1 MPAQPNVFKG
11 NDGKVSR
18 YNLRKFAEL
27 PFHLIGSARTVDL
40 CDHVLFNYYWLHA
53 KISAVP
59 ILNILEDFTR
69 ALSLIHDPPLR
80 RQVWKSLGTFPHCLK
95 ITQNVSFANFSI
107 LAFFHQFL
115 SPFKIDL
122 SGNTFG
128 NSSKCPFLAFT
139 IIFCLIKIDL
149 SGNTV
154 WPQASVF
161 QKLAKTDLLWNAK
174 NGPFK

>member
-1 MPAQPNVFKG
+1 MTGQKGHSDRKMPAQPNVFKG

-80 RQVWKSLGTFPHCLK
+80 RQV
-95 ITQNVSFANFSI
+95 
-107 LAFFHQFL
+107 
-115 SPFKIDL
+115 
-122 SGNTFG
+122 
-128 NSSKCPFLAFT
+128 
-139 IIFCLIKIDL
+139 
-149 SGNTV
+149 
-154 WPQASVF
+154 
-161 QKLAKTDLLWNAK
+161 
-174 NGPFK
+174 

>member
-1 MPAQPNVFKG
+1 MEKKPESVKGREIGLFFYFFRQTELHRVRFKVTGQKGHSDRKMPAQPNVFKG

-80 RQVWKSLGTFPHCLK
+80 RQVQAQCLK
-95 ITQNVSFANFSI
+95 MTQNV
-107 LAFFHQFL
+107 AFEFWHF
-115 SPFKIDL
+115 P
-122 SGNTFG
+122 
-128 NSSKCPFLAFT
+128 P
-139 IIFCLIKIDL
+139 IF
-149 SGNTV
+149 
-154 WPQASVF
+154 
-161 QKLAKTDLLWNAK
+161 DLLK
-174 NGPFK
+174 LTCLVTLFDRKL

>member
-80 RQVWKSLGTFPHCLK
+80 RQVWKSLGTFTHCLK

-107 LAFFHQFL
+107 LAF
-115 SPFKIDL
+115 ST
-122 SGNTFG
+122 N
-128 NSSKCPFLAFT
+128 
-139 IIFCLIKIDL
+139 FCLLLRLTCLVTL
-149 SGNTV
+149 SETLQNV
-154 WPQASVF
+154 PFWLLPSIFVLL
-161 QKLAKTDLLWNAK
+161 KLTCVVTLFDRKLQVSK
-174 NGPFK
+174 NSPKLTMFWHI

>member
-1 MPAQPNVFKG
+1 MGSLGLIFFNGKEARKCERAKKESEKLAFFPLFFRQTELHRVRFKVTGQKGHSDRKMPAQPNVFKG

-80 RQVWKSLGTFPHCLK
+80 RQV
-95 ITQNVSFANFSI
+95 
-107 LAFFHQFL
+107 
-115 SPFKIDL
+115 
-122 SGNTFG
+122 
-128 NSSKCPFLAFT
+128 
-139 IIFCLIKIDL
+139 
-149 SGNTV
+149 
-154 WPQASVF
+154 
-161 QKLAKTDLLWNAK
+161 
-174 NGPFK
+174 